1 MSFAALKI
9 AVPAACAQPGLVPT
23 LLAQRFQPAVPVL
36 RLDDVGLGCTRI
48 SLRAY
53 PGEIVHLGGGSGP
66 VRLRL
71 LMRAAGFE
79 AASSGRCEIA
89 DFDLQGLN
97 EAQRGAVRDQHVA
110 RVLLGDRLANAATV
124 QASLALPLVR
134 LGQPVQDALAR
145 VAQVLEELGCAA
157 LAPLSPMQLDSP
169 QARMALLARA
179 LASRPRLLVLE
190 HPEHSLGHL
199 QVSALRLALWSL
211 CSNAHTAVLMSS
223 DHPRLLASADRYIN
237 IDAACE
243 PHRPRFVR
251 ADRVKAGATLG
262 SA

>member
-1 MSFAALKI
+1 MQTAALKI
-9 AVPAACAQPGLVPT
+9 AVPTAHARQS
-23 LLAQRFQPAVPVL
+23 LLPANPAQRFQPALPVL
-36 RLDDVGLGCTRI
+36 RLDDVGLGSTRI

-71 LMRAAGFE
+71 LLRAAGFE

-110 RVLLGDRLANAATV
+110 RVLLADRLADAATV

-134 LGQPVQDALAR
+134 LGQPVQDALAH
-145 VAQVLEELGCAA
+145 VVQVLEELGCAA
-157 LAPLSPMQLDSP
+157 LAPLSPTQLDTT
-169 QARMALLARA
+169 QTRLALLARA
-179 LASRPRLLVLE
+179 LACRPRLLVLE

-211 CSNAHTAVLMSS
+211 CSNNHTAVLMSS

-237 IDAACE
+237 IDKAA
-243 PHRPRFVR
+243 
-251 ADRVKAGATLG
+251 
-262 SA
+262 

>member
-1 MSFAALKI
+1 MQTAALKI
-9 AVPAACAQPGLVPT
+9 TAHAAHAT
-23 LLAQRFQPAVPVL
+23 HALALTHPVQRFQPAVPVL
-36 RLDDVGLGCTRI
+36 RLDDVGLGSARI

-97 EAQRGAVRDQHVA
+97 ETQRGAVRDQHVA
-110 RVLLGDRLANAATV
+110 RVLLGDRLADAATV

-145 VAQVLEELGCAA
+145 VAQVLVDLGCAA
-157 LAPLSPMQLDSP
+157 LAPLLPTQLDTM
-169 QARMALLARA
+169 QTRLALLARA

-190 HPEHSLGHL
+190 HPEHSLGPL

-211 CSNAHTAVLMSS
+211 CCNANTAVLMSS
-223 DHPRLLASADRYIN
+223 DHPRLLSSADRYIN
-237 IDAACE
+237 IDKATGAA
-243 PHRPRFVR
+243 
-251 ADRVKAGATLG
+251 
-262 SA
+262 